1 MDQIALEKIFA
12 ESFEAYSDA
21 IFRFCMVKVSN
32 IELAEDFTQEVFTR
46 YWQTLRKGTEMT
58 NTRAY
63 LYTIAHNMAKDWYKK
78 KKSIPLE
85 THLETGLDPS
95 TYTIATSE
103 QQSEFNGVLTS
114 ISDMEEDD
122 KIVLLLRYVDGLE
135 PKDIAS
141 ILGESA
147 NTISVRLHRAITKLQ
162 KRLHV

>member
-32 IELAEDFTQEVFTR
+32 VELAEDFTQEVFTR

-95 TYTIATSE
+95 TYTTPTSE
-103 QQSEFNGVLTS
+103 QHSEYRKV
-114 ISDMEEDD
+114 IDEIEDMEDSD
-122 KIVLLLRYVDGLE
+122 KLVLLLKYVEGLE

-147 NTISVRLHRAITKLQ
+147 NTVSVRLHRAITKLQ
-162 KRLHV
+162 TRLHV